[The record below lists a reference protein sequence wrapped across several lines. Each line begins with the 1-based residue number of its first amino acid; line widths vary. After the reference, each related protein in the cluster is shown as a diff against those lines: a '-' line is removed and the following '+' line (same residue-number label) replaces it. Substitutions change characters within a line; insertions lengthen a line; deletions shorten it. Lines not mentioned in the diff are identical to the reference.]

1 MQPAVP
7 RASSQLVILMVQALG
22 SRHMQLAG
30 IITDHLLP
38 ALVSCNESAHVA
50 FLGLIISSGLTASEA
65 PDQSLAESIVSSLKS
80 HGKVVTTHGVMQLQG
95 SFLHLP
101 VSLGNKVTRAP
112 DLQHVVP

>member
-1 MQPAVP
+1 MQG
-7 RASSQLVILMVQALG
+7 LG
-22 SRHMQLAG
+22 VKHMQLAG

-65 PDQSLAESIVSSLKS
+65 PDQSLADTIISSLKLC
-80 HGKVVTTHGVMQLQG
+80 GKVVTNQGVMQLQG

-101 VSLGNKVTRAP
+101 VSLGNKVVGAP
-112 DLQHVVP
+112 IL